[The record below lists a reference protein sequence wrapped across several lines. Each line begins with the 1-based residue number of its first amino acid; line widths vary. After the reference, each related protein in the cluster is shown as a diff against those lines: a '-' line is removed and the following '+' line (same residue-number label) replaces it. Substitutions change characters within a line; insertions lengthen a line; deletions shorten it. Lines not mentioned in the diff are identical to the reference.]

1 MADFQ
6 FLSNFFNRQFKQE
19 LEAELTRLGLP
30 IPAARMNAE
39 KWLHFARPELVTV
52 DFGTRVITIP
62 SNTYFMVQGT
72 LFNVSSTQTVTLPA
86 DTNGSP
92 QLLYY
97 KQGSQTFL
105 LRALATNGNTV
116 TQGTDEYLVAIIN
129 REVVFSP
136 QSNSIRVIEADGGTA
151 SHNVVPYASIKP
163 RNKTFA
169 MGALLYQGNATY
181 GLTVDFDKGLVQL
194 ETTGKLIVH
203 DGYDSVTIDPSS
215 IAVKEYAFSTS
226 AGAAL
231 VGIDPTDT
239 TQLIVKSRSTS
250 KDISGK
256 RFWCIARI
264 WDGRVYTS
272 NPSVVRVIGGKYR
285 YLPPE
290 SIDETNFKPAL
301 LDKLNKKQ
309 GRTIGQFLRDE
320 LEHPSK
326 PVKIKILGSSS
337 VAGNGGTGYS
347 PTGEQIGATSYK
359 ANEAGFCWVNQFKK
373 YVETTYNKAENEVG
387 IDNRFFKIEG
397 EGQEASGSARWGISS
412 DPGVRLGII
421 RRFFGLNTK
430 ITIPFYGSS
439 FKMYYTKGSSVYNM
453 NLKIDGVQTDVITAT
468 DPATSYANMYQK
480 TGLSSGYHE
489 AVITPIQNGIDA
501 TTGRMIIES
510 VAFPKK
516 AIVKNWAVSG
526 TGMSWLLS
534 NRTSLIESDDTI
546 VWEQMGVNDRSNFPL
561 EGFKELQR
569 QFIDYVKGL
578 GKEMILTSS
587 QPVRNE
593 SDASATY
600 FKLIDMDTAFRDL
613 ARVEGIYFASNYN
626 PLIRYLQI
634 NPTASITS
642 LTVDALHPNDTGYRI
657 IFEGLMEQ
665 LEMPVLKREDTTLG

>member
-6 FLSNFFNRQFKQE
+6 FSSNGFGRGFKEE

-72 LFNVSSTQTVTLPA
+72 LFNVSTTQTVTLPA

-136 QSNSIRVIEADGGTA
+136 QSNSIRVNEADSGTA

-169 MGALLYQGNATY
+169 MGALLYQGNESY
-181 GLTVDFDKGLVQL
+181 GLTVDFNAGLIKL
-194 ETTGKLIVH
+194 EPTGKLVIH
-203 DGYDSVTIDPSS
+203 DGYETITIDSAN
-215 IAVKEYAFSTS
+215 IAVKEYAFNASSS
-226 AGAAL
+226 AVL
-231 VGIDPTDT
+231 VGVDPTDA
-239 TQLIVKSRSTS
+239 TQLIVKSRSSS

-256 RFWCIARI
+256 RFWCICRI

-272 NPSVVRVIGGKYR
+272 NQSVVKVIGGKYR
-285 YLPPE
+285 YLPTE

-301 LDKLNKKQ
+301 LDKFNKKQ

-347 PTGEQIGATSYK
+347 PTGETIGATSYK

-373 YVETTYNKAENEVG
+373 YVETTYNKTENEVG

-397 EGQEASGSARWGISS
+397 EGAEVSGSSRFSS
-412 DPGVRLGII
+412 ASTTRLGMM
-421 RRFFGLNTK
+421 RRIFGMNTK

-453 NLKIDGVQTDVITAT
+453 NVKIDGVQTDIITAT
-468 DPATSYANMYQK
+468 DPTTSYGNAYEK

-526 TGMSWLLS
+526 TYMSWLLA
-534 NRTSLIESDDTI
+534 NKDSLIESDDTI
-546 VWEQMGVNDRSNFPL
+546 VWSQMGVNDRSTLPI
-561 EGFKELQR
+561 EGLKELHR
-569 QFIDYVKGL
+569 YFIEYVKGL
-578 GKEMILTSS
+578 GKDIILTSS

-600 FKLIDMDTAFRDL
+600 FKIIDMDTAFRDL
-613 ARVEGIYFASNYN
+613 ARVEGVYFASNYK

-665 LEMPVLKREDTTLG
+665 LEMPVLKREDTTLE